1 MIIPEIRRS
10 DVIRDNDD
18 KFGKRF
24 VAVAEGTG
32 IDDAKILPRS
42 PNLTPICERSLGS
55 VRRERLDHVIILSK
69 RQPRRMRKKYEY
81 VQIYSVASERS

>member
-1 MIIPEIRRS
+1 M
-10 DVIRDNDD
+10 
-18 KFGKRF
+18 
-24 VAVAEGTG
+24 AEGTG